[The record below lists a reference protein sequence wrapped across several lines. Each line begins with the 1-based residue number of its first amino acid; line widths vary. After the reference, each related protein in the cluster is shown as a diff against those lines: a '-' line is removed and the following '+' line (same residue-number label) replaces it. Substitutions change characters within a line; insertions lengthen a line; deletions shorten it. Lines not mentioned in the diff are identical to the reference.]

1 MSLREG
7 DQKKH
12 HAVIL
17 AVVMFFFFVMVLV
30 LPVRFYSPEGSMGQ
44 VLAATLHY
52 GWKFSVYVVE
62 TGNVAALGQ
71 AHVGLILHAFFI
83 VTSLLVLL
91 LSLVNAYIRSVALHE
106 YGEGEFAN
114 GRRVKSMQLDG
125 KLGPLL
131 GTFGGKELR
140 PRHTR
145 HNMIVAPNRSGK
157 TAGVIVPSILSYP
170 GSAVIIDP
178 KGELYGLTSKARQKF
193 GPVHVIDWA
202 DPESPG
208 SWSPVAHSALPENE
222 IELERLAERV
232 ATMFFPPSSGAEK
245 FWADTARRNFS
256 ALLMFEIYESLS
268 TQKEPHIGQIA
279 SRLSSYEIN
288 APAGEGAK
296 EQSGKNRHRDP
307 FGDHLVRLAATAD
320 LNGYPRRIVEDLRF
334 FAQMDTKER
343 ASHLSTLI
351 TGIQLLRLQAVQKA
365 TSTASFSFSDLRKDI
380 TTVYIRFPQQDAKA
394 FGPLTALMFE
404 ALFAF
409 ILDNPQQKGE
419 SPIWIAA
426 DEFASLPK
434 IPLLLDFMA
443 KGAGNGAHISI
454 VVQDFAQIEEV
465 YGRTGLSTIL
475 TNCTYTVAFGQNN
488 VTTARMLSDLV
499 GKKTRSKVTHSG
511 TWLRPFAP
519 TMTETTEGVPV
530 ITPED
535 WGRIPFGKHILLAQG
550 HAIYPVLCT
559 TPMYYKNKRYLRL
572 TRAV

>member
-1 MSLREG
+1 MLREG
-7 DQKKH
+7 DRKKR
-12 HAVIL
+12 HAMAL
-17 AVVMFFFFVMVLV
+17 AVVVFFLAAMVLV
-30 LPVRFYSPEGSMGQ
+30 LPVKFYAPDVAVGKA
-44 VLAATLHY
+44 LASTLKY
-52 GWKFSVYVVE
+52 GWNFSAYVAE
-62 TGNVAALGQ
+62 TGNIAAFGK
-71 AHVGLILHAFFI
+71 AHIFHLLHAFFI
-83 VTSLLVLL
+83 VASSLVLL
-91 LSLVNAYIRSVALHE
+91 LAILNVYVRSTALHE
-106 YGEGEFAN
+106 YGEGEFAT
-114 GRRVKSMQLDG
+114 GRRVRSMELDG

-131 GTFGGKELR
+131 GAFEGKELR

-157 TAGVIVPSILSYP
+157 TAGVIVPSILTYP

-178 KGELYGLTSKARQKF
+178 KGELYELTSKTRREL

-202 DPESPG
+202 DPESPA
-208 SWSPVAHSALPENE
+208 SWSPVAHSALPGNE

-232 ATMFFPPSSGAEK
+232 ATMFFPPASGAEK
-245 FWADTARRNFS
+245 HWADTARRNFA

-279 SRLSSYEIN
+279 STLSSYEVN
-288 APAGEGAK
+288 APESDKKDHNKRA
-296 EQSGKNRHRDP
+296 DP
-307 FGDHLVRLAATAD
+307 FGDHLLRLAATAD
-320 LNGYPRRIVEDLRF
+320 LNGYPRRIVEDLKF

-351 TGIQLLRLQAVQKA
+351 TGIQLLRLRAVQKA
-365 TSTASFSFSDLRKDI
+365 TSTASFSFADLRQNV

-404 ALFAF
+404 ALFAY
-409 ILDNPQQKGE
+409 ILDNPQQKDE
-419 SPIWIAA
+419 HPIWIAA

-443 KGAGNGAHISI
+443 KGAGNGAHVSI
-454 VVQDFAQIEEV
+454 VVQDFAQVEEV

-488 VTTARMLSDLV
+488 VTTAKMLSELV
-499 GKKTRSKVTHSG
+499 GKKTRSKITNSG
-511 TWLRPFAP
+511 SWLRPFAP

-530 ITPED
+530 IAPED

-550 HAIYPVLCT
+550 HTIYPVLCE
-559 TPMYYKNKRYLRL
+559 TPMYYKSKRYLRM
-572 TRAV
+572 TGVA